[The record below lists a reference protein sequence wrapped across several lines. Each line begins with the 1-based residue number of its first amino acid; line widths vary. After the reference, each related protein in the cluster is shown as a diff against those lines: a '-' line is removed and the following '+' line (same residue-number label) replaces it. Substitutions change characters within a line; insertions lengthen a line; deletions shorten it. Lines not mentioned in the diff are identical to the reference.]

1 MTKRCFVVDTG
12 YLLELFKVDGH
23 YNDNSHQIIADKFKK
38 AASQGFKFYVPISV
52 LFELANHIGN
62 IDNGY
67 SRKKLAEKLAQTV
80 MSCVKE
86 KNPWIITPC
95 KELASVEQLAETLL
109 KFSSEY
115 SIQGLGLTDTSVL
128 LEANSLHKKY
138 KQYGYKVHI
147 WTTERTLKAFEPD
160 TE

>member
-1 MTKRCFVVDTG
+1 MTNRFFVVDTG

-23 YNDNSHQIIADKFKK
+23 YNDNIHQIITDKFEK
-38 AASQGFKFYVPISV
+38 AATQGFQFYVPISV

-62 IDNGY
+62 IDNGHR
-67 SRKKLAEKLAQTV
+67 RKQLAEKLAKTV

-128 LEANSLHKKY
+128 LEANRLYEKY
-138 KQYGYKVHI
+138 KQHGYKIHI